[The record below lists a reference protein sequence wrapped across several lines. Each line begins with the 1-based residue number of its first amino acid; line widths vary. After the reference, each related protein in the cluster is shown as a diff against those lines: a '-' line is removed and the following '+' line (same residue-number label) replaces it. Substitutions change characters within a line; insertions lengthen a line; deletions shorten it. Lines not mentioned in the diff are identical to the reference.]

1 METITEKM
9 KLNEIESLKEYRGL
23 LLYNSEVNG
32 KPSESYSLEEL
43 QKGIPAWNPESALN
57 GLKCLQELSADHQVI
72 ILYMMKKNARMMS
85 RKRW

>member
-32 KPSESYSLEEL
+32 NRQKAILWKNCRREFLPGIRECIERSEMSSGVVSRPSGYVFC
-43 QKGIPAWNPESALN
+43 I
-57 GLKCLQELSADHQVI
+57 
-72 ILYMMKKNARMMS
+72 
-85 RKRW
+85 

>member
-43 QKGIPAWNPESALN
+43 QKGIPAWNP
-57 GLKCLQELSADHQVI
+57 
-72 ILYMMKKNARMMS
+72 
-85 RKRW
+85 